1 MPTYLI
7 AVCIVVLG
15 GWWIIA
21 RMALQLRNEF
31 QTEINRVSSALRAL
45 EEKPGQQIAGDG
57 DPANIASIRIV
68 AEKSAGGQRTSPG
81 THHEA
86 AQISGETQEA
96 IRATLSAFL
105 GRKIQIRSVKPLESH
120 DAAMTWITQGRIAI
134 QASHNQFVSHE

>member
-1 MPTYLI
+1 MLTYVI
-7 AVCIVVLG
+7 AGCTVVLG
-15 GWWIIA
+15 CWCIVA
-21 RMALQLRNEF
+21 RMTRHLRTELH
-31 QTEINRVSSALRAL
+31 TEINRLSSTLRAL
-45 EEKPGQQIAGDG
+45 EEKPRQQTAGDG

-68 AEKSAGGQRTSPG
+68 AEKSARGQRTLPG
-81 THHEA
+81 IRQDA
-86 AQISGETQEA
+86 AQISAETQDA